1 MLCLAVKKGVRG
13 GNMVSPAIR
22 RGARGGKHRFP
33 PRAGWL
39 SWPAMRTRRTWLVL
53 AAVAVAAAV
62 AIGVVALTLRGGE
75 DSASNEDYELTVVNT
90 RDRTD
95 FALGQLSRA
104 QSLEELLERMDET
117 AAAVESAAGDLE
129 GAGVPDGFE
138 DETERLVEQLRML
151 AADVQGTA
159 DQARVPGF
167 EDILVGAAGLDF
179 ESWDKIN
186 AILAELRKQGIDVQP
201 LARKTTS

>member
-1 MLCLAVKKGVRG
+1 
-13 GNMVSPAIR
+13 
-22 RGARGGKHRFP
+22 
-33 PRAGWL
+33 
-39 SWPAMRTRRTWLVL
+39 MRTRRTWLVL

-62 AIGVVALTLRGGE
+62 AIGAVALTIGGGE
-75 DSASNEDYELTVVNT
+75 DSASSEDYELTVVNT

-104 QSLEELLERMDET
+104 QSLKELLERMDEA
-117 AAAVESAAGDLE
+117 AAAVDSAAGDLE
-129 GAGVPDGFE
+129 GAGVPDGFD

-167 EDILVGAAGLDF
+167 EEFLLGAAGLDF

-186 AILAELRKQGIDVQP
+186 AILAELRKQGIKVQP